1 MVCRITIHVLQ
12 LNIKKAETL
21 LLCYIL
27 VTTTKKQKGVLCYG
41 YYNTRYAVSSI
52 LNQIR

>member
-1 MVCRITIHVLQ
+1 MLQ
-12 LNIKKAETL
+12 LNIKKAEML

-27 VTTTKKQKGVLCYG
+27 VTTTKKNKKGVLCYG